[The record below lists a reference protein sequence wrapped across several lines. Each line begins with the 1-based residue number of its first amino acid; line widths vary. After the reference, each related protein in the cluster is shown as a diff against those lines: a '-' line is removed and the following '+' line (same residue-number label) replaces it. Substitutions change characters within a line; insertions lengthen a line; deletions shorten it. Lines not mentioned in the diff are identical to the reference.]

1 MVINVTNARNA
12 YSPRYSQKRGENAVS
27 RDSNTPNNKFLR
39 TKNTRKSPSKRTYIQ
54 GFIYIIYAGLV
65 YSWRTE
71 IGGEGGVGV
80 KRVDTWQDLK
90 EESVQSTKDILIE
103 SYICKLR
110 EISGTVR
117 RVFPPSRPIALVFSL
132 LNGNGSRESRA
143 RIEPWPTK

>member
-1 MVINVTNARNA
+1 ME
-12 YSPRYSQKRGENAVS
+12 G
-27 RDSNTPNNKFLR
+27 
-39 TKNTRKSPSKRTYIQ
+39 
-54 GFIYIIYAGLV
+54 G
-65 YSWRTE
+65 
-71 IGGEGGVGV
+71 GGE

-143 RIEPWPTK
+143 RIEP